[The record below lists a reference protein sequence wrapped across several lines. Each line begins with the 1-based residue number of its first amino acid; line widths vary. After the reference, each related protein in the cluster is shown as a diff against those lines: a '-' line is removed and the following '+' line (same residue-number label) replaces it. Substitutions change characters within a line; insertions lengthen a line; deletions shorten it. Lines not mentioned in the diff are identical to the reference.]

1 MEKQRPNQDNSSMLG
16 KIVNYLFIVTIFF
29 GLGYWCGKQN
39 YTYQTAIDF
48 LSSKKQGIKKPVKPK
63 MEEKSF
69 EELTYNK
76 SLKDNDEILLPSEKL
91 KAEKK
96 EVQKEDK
103 ILIKPVTL
111 QLASYKKEINA
122 KDHVKKLNMV
132 GLQPSIKKYDL
143 KKQGIWYRVLWGDF
157 ESKEAALEYAG
168 QNLKPLNIYYL
179 AVEK

>member
-1 MEKQRPNQDNSSMLG
+1 MEKQRPNSENSSIFG
-16 KIVNYLFIVTIFF
+16 KIVNYLVIITIFF

-48 LSSKKQGIKKPVKPK
+48 LSSKKPGIKKAVKPK
-63 MEEKSF
+63 SEE
-69 EELTYNK
+69 EIPDDLTYNK

-91 KAEKK
+91 KAGKK
-96 EVQKEDK
+96 ESPIEDK
-103 ILIKPVTL
+103 IIVKPVTL

-122 KDHVKKLNMV
+122 IDHVKKLNMV
-132 GLQPSIKKYDL
+132 GLKPYVKKYDL

-157 ESKEAALEYAG
+157 ESKEAALEYAD
-168 QNLKPLNIYYL
+168 QNFKPLNIYYM